1 MSESAVN
8 KKDIRREQ
16 ILKGN
21 LYKVIMTLSLPIM
34 LSNLIQTFYNLADS
48 YFVSRLGEIQ
58 LNAIGVVWP
67 IVFAM
72 IGLGA
77 GLSLGAVALISKNIG
92 AGKEQEAKMAS
103 AQIISYLF
111 VLGIIMSAVGYLISP
126 WILKLMKVSG
136 ETYIY
141 SRQYLNIIF
150 MGVPFMYL
158 FFAFQSIEQSQGN
171 MTLPMIFSGISVVL
185 NIVLDPIFI
194 FVLDMGVQGAALAT
208 ILTRI
213 ALGIGSIAFYFFSRK
228 TKYKPTLKQLVPN
241 FKVIGEIS
249 KTGVPAS
256 FGQVTSSIGFMVL
269 NGLVLSY
276 GDDVLTAFII
286 GNRIVSLVMMPCMG
300 IGSALSTIVG
310 QNIGAQLVNRAREAL
325 HKAFHSSLVLS
336 AVGIAVL
343 LIMSKGFIMLFT
355 DSLAVIEY
363 AREYALIITLAMP
376 LMSIF
381 NLWTGLFIGAG
392 KGTFSMIVMMSRL
405 WVYRIP
411 SILLLKYVFQMDE
424 HAVWYPM
431 IISNV
436 LACLTGYVLYKRGDI
451 FGRVMN
457 KVQIEEDAEIIKES

>member
-1 MSESAVN
+1 MSEGALN
-8 KKDIRREQ
+8 KKDIRREN
-16 ILKGN
+16 ILAGN
-21 LYKVIMTLSLPIM
+21 LYKVILSLSLPIM

-77 GLSLGAVALISKNIG
+77 GLSLGAVALISRHIG
-92 AGKEQEAKMAS
+92 AGNEKDAKVAS

-111 VLGIIMSAVGYLISP
+111 VLGIIMAVVGYFASP
-126 WILKLMKVSG
+126 WILKLMQVTG
-136 ETYIY
+136 ETYEY
-141 SRQYLNIIF
+141 SMQYLNIIF
-150 MGVPFMYL
+150 IGVPFMYL
-158 FFAFQSIEQSQGN
+158 FFAFQAIEQSQGN

-185 NIVLDPIFI
+185 NIILDPVFI

-208 ILTRI
+208 ILTRVS
-213 ALGIGSIAFYFFSRK
+213 LGIASITFYFLSNK
-228 TKYKPTLKQLVPN
+228 TKYKPTLKQLMPN

-256 FGQVTSSIGFMVL
+256 LGQVTSSVGFMVL

-276 GDDVLTAFII
+276 GNDVLTAFII

-310 QNIGAQLVNRAREAL
+310 QNIGAQLIKRAKQAL
-325 HKAFHSSLVLS
+325 HKAFHVSMVL
-336 AVGIAVL
+336 ATLGITVL
-343 LIMSKGFIMLFT
+343 LILSSNFIMVFT
-355 DSLAVIEY
+355 DNPIVIEH
-363 AREYALIITLAMP
+363 AIEYALIITLAMP

-405 WVYRIP
+405 WIYRIP
-411 SILLLKYVFQMDE
+411 SIMLLKYVFNMDE

-436 LACLTGYVLYKRGDI
+436 LACLTGLILYKRGNI
-451 FGRVMN
+451 FPNVVE
-457 KVQIEEDAEIIKES
+457 KKSL